1 MFRWRRPEAARNRA
15 SAVDPVTLAARK
27 SICKVKRAEKTEGAS
42 FVHGQNQMDAASL
55 GGEINGIRPTTPA
68 PPSRRYLWSLL
79 AMLMS
84 ATIFEGYDITI
95 FHLCT
100 PDIARTFHL
109 GNAAIGGIAT
119 MVRIGGILSFFV
131 VTLADRY
138 GRKPVISTT
147 VLCYAFFTLM
157 TAISSG
163 MFTFTL
169 FQSASQVFLAAEFCL
184 AVTII
189 SEEFPDEARGR
200 AISILHMVAFIG
212 VAAAGLLY
220 GRVAESRWGWR
231 GMYLIGIA
239 PLMAVAWLRRG
250 MRETARFDLATG
262 AIGAAK
268 RREIFAPLRRCFSFD
283 EGPYRSR
290 LLIMSALCNCI
301 GLVGGP
307 TISFFS
313 LYVKRDRHWTSS
325 EIGAAIV
332 LAYLMGMLG
341 TLICGSLLDR
351 IGRRTTTAAFF
362 TASAAA
368 MYTLFRGANDRAIL
382 LAMMA
387 TMFAYQ
393 AARTALSALAV
404 ELFPTGARATGYSL
418 TVQVFGQLG
427 WTLAPLAAGLLAG
440 PMGGLGKAASLF
452 AAGPLIGVALVFGFV
467 PETRGQTLER
477 LSPEPAA
484 DPGSGGAG
492 ERRG

>member
-1 MFRWRRPEAARNRA
+1 MPT
-15 SAVDPVTLAARK
+15 D
-27 SICKVKRAEKTEGAS
+27 
-42 FVHGQNQMDAASL
+42 HMDAASL
-55 GGEINGIRPTTPA
+55 SGVQMESRPLAPA

-100 PDIARTFHL
+100 PDIARAFHL
-109 GNAAIGGIAT
+109 GNAAIGAIAT
-119 MVRIGGILSFFV
+119 IVRTGGIMSFFV

-147 VLCYAFFTLM
+147 VLGYAFFTLM

-212 VAAAGLLY
+212 VATAGILY
-220 GRVAESRWGWR
+220 GRVAETRWGWR

-239 PLMAVAWLRRG
+239 PLMVVAWLRRG
-250 MRETARFDLATG
+250 IRETARFDLAT
-262 AIGAAK
+262 AARDAGE
-268 RREIFAPLRRCFSFD
+268 RRRMFAPMLRCLGRD

-290 LLIMSALCNCI
+290 LLIVAALCNCI

-313 LYVKRDRHWTSS
+313 LYAKRDRHWTSS

-332 LAYLMGMLG
+332 LAYLMGALG
-341 TLICGSLLDR
+341 TMICGGLLDR

-362 TASAAA
+362 MASAAA
-368 MYTLFRGANDRAIL
+368 MFTLFRSANDHAIL

-393 AARTALSALAV
+393 AARTAVSALSA

-418 TVQVFGQLG
+418 TVQVLGQLG

-440 PMGGLGKAASLF
+440 PMGGLGRAASLF
-452 AAGPLIGVALVFGFV
+452 AAGPLLGAAIVLGFV
-467 PETRGQTLER
+467 PETRGQTLEQ
-477 LSPEPAA
+477 LSPEICAAAAPASA
-484 DPGSGGAG
+484 ATRDH
-492 ERRG
+492 RG

>member
-1 MFRWRRPEAARNRA
+1 
-15 SAVDPVTLAARK
+15 
-27 SICKVKRAEKTEGAS
+27 
-42 FVHGQNQMDAASL
+42 MDAASL
-55 GGEINGIRPTTPA
+55 SGEMKDSPFRTPA
-68 PPSRRYLWSLL
+68 APSRRYLWSLL

-84 ATIFEGYDITI
+84 ATVFEGYDITI

-109 GNAAIGGIAT
+109 GNAAIGAIAT
-119 MVRIGGILSFFV
+119 IVRVGGIMSFFV

-147 VLCYAFFTLM
+147 VLIYAFFTLL

-163 MFTFTL
+163 MVTFTL
-169 FQSASQVFLAAEFCL
+169 FQSGSQVFLAAEFCL

-220 GRVAESRWGWR
+220 GWVAETRWGWR

-250 MRETARFDLATG
+250 LRETARFQ
-262 AIGAAK
+262 AA
-268 RREIFAPLRRCFSFD
+268 RNGPEAAARAGMFAPMRRCFSCD
-283 EGPYRSR
+283 AGPYRTR
-290 LLIMSALCNCI
+290 LLIVAALCNSI

-313 LYVKRDRHWTSS
+313 LYAKRDHHWSS
-325 EIGAAIV
+325 SAIGGAIV
-332 LAYLMGMLG
+332 LAYLMGTFG

-351 IGRRTTTAAFF
+351 IGRRATTTVFF
-362 TASAAA
+362 LASSAA
-368 MYTLFRGANDRAIL
+368 MYALFRAANDRAIL
-382 LAMMA
+382 AAMMA

-393 AARTALSALAV
+393 AARTAISALSS

-440 PMGGLGKAASLF
+440 PMGGLGKAASMF
-452 AAGPLIGVALVFGFV
+452 AAGPLIGVVLVLFFV
-467 PETRGQTLER
+467 PETRGKTLEQ
-477 LSPEPAA
+477 LSPETAA
-484 DPGSGGAG
+484 IANLEIDEAG
-492 ERRG
+492 RRHA

>member
-1 MFRWRRPEAARNRA
+1 
-15 SAVDPVTLAARK
+15 
-27 SICKVKRAEKTEGAS
+27 
-42 FVHGQNQMDAASL
+42 MDAASL
-55 GGEINGIRPTTPA
+55 SGEIKQSQLPPPA
-68 PPSRRYLWSLL
+68 AISHRYLWSLL

-84 ATIFEGYDITI
+84 ATVFEGYDITI

-109 GNAAIGGIAT
+109 GNAAIGAIAT
-119 MVRIGGILSFFV
+119 IVRIGGIMSFFV

-147 VLCYAFFTLM
+147 VLIYAFFTLL

-163 MFTFTL
+163 MVTFTL
-169 FQSASQVFLAAEFCL
+169 FQSGSQVFLAAEFCL

-220 GRVAESRWGWR
+220 GWVAETRWGWR

-239 PLMAVAWLRRG
+239 PLMVVAWLRRG
-250 MRETARFDLATG
+250 LRETARFQATHNG
-262 AIGAAK
+262 PSAAA
-268 RREIFAPLRRCFSFD
+268 RPGMFAPMRRCFSCS
-283 EGPYRSR
+283 EAPYRTR
-290 LLIMSALCNCI
+290 LLIVAALCNSI

-313 LYVKRDRHWTSS
+313 LYAKRDHHWSS
-325 EIGAAIV
+325 SAIGGAIV
-332 LAYLMGMLG
+332 LAYLMGTLG

-351 IGRRTTTAAFF
+351 IGRRATTTVFF
-362 TASAAA
+362 LASSAA
-368 MYTLFRGANDRAIL
+368 MYTLFRVANDRAIL
-382 LAMMA
+382 AAMMA

-393 AARTALSALAV
+393 AARTAISALSS

-452 AAGPLIGVALVFGFV
+452 AAGPLIGVALVLFFV
-467 PETRGQTLER
+467 PETRGKTLEQ
-477 LSPEPAA
+477 LSPETAA
-484 DPGSGGAG
+484 IADLESDGGG
-492 ERRG
+492 RRHA

>member
-1 MFRWRRPEAARNRA
+1 
-15 SAVDPVTLAARK
+15 
-27 SICKVKRAEKTEGAS
+27 
-42 FVHGQNQMDAASL
+42 MDAASL
-55 GGEINGIRPTTPA
+55 SGEIKESRFRAPA
-68 PPSRRYLWSLL
+68 APSRQYLWSLL

-84 ATIFEGYDITI
+84 ATVFEGYDITI

-109 GNAAIGGIAT
+109 GNAAIGAIAT
-119 MVRIGGILSFFV
+119 IVRVGGIMSFFV

-147 VLCYAFFTLM
+147 VLVYAFFTLL

-163 MFTFTL
+163 MVTFTL
-169 FQSASQVFLAAEFCL
+169 FQSGSQVFLAAEFCL

-189 SEEFPDEARGR
+189 SEEFPDDARGR

-220 GRVAESRWGWR
+220 GWVAETRWGWR

-250 MRETARFDLATG
+250 LRETTRFQATRNGPSAAARPG
-262 AIGAAK
+262 M
-268 RREIFAPLRRCFSFD
+268 FAPMRRCFSCS
-283 EGPYRSR
+283 EAPYRTR
-290 LLIMSALCNCI
+290 LLIVAALCNSI

-313 LYVKRDRHWTSS
+313 LYAKRDHHWSS
-325 EIGAAIV
+325 SAIGGAIV
-332 LAYLMGMLG
+332 LAYLMGTFG

-351 IGRRTTTAAFF
+351 IGRRATTTVFF
-362 TASAAA
+362 LASSAA
-368 MYTLFRGANDRAIL
+368 MYMLFRVANDRAIL
-382 LAMMA
+382 AAMMA

-393 AARTALSALAV
+393 AARTAISALSS

-452 AAGPLIGVALVFGFV
+452 AAGPLIGVALVLFFV
-467 PETRGQTLER
+467 PETRGKTLEQ
-477 LSPEPAA
+477 LSPETAA
-484 DPGSGGAG
+484 VANPEIDAGG
-492 ERRG
+492 RRHA

>member
-1 MFRWRRPEAARNRA
+1 
-15 SAVDPVTLAARK
+15 
-27 SICKVKRAEKTEGAS
+27 
-42 FVHGQNQMDAASL
+42 MDAASL
-55 GGEINGIRPTTPA
+55 SGEIKQSQLPPPA
-68 PPSRRYLWSLL
+68 AISHRYLWSLL

-84 ATIFEGYDITI
+84 ATVFEGYDITI

-109 GNAAIGGIAT
+109 GNAAIGAIAT
-119 MVRIGGILSFFV
+119 IVRIGGIMSFFV

-147 VLCYAFFTLM
+147 VLIYAFFTLL

-163 MFTFTL
+163 MVTFTL
-169 FQSASQVFLAAEFCL
+169 FQSGSQVFLAAEFCL

-220 GRVAESRWGWR
+220 GWVAETRWGWR

-239 PLMAVAWLRRG
+239 PLMVVAWLRRG
-250 MRETARFDLATG
+250 LRETARFQATYNG
-262 AIGAAK
+262 PSAAA
-268 RREIFAPLRRCFSFD
+268 RPGMFAPMRRCFSCS
-283 EGPYRSR
+283 EAPYRTR
-290 LLIMSALCNCI
+290 LLIVAALCNSI

-313 LYVKRDRHWTSS
+313 LYAKRDHHWSS
-325 EIGAAIV
+325 SAIGGAIV
-332 LAYLMGMLG
+332 LAYLMGTLG

-351 IGRRTTTAAFF
+351 IGRRATTTVFF
-362 TASAAA
+362 LASSAA
-368 MYTLFRGANDRAIL
+368 MYTLFRVANDRAIL
-382 LAMMA
+382 AAMMA

-393 AARTALSALAV
+393 AARTAISALSS

-452 AAGPLIGVALVFGFV
+452 AAGPLIGVALVLFFV
-467 PETRGQTLER
+467 PETRGKTLEQ
-477 LSPEPAA
+477 LSPETAA
-484 DPGSGGAG
+484 IADLESDGGG
-492 ERRG
+492 RRHA